1 MTTTPPG
8 PPQHVQL
15 GGGCLWIPWRDY
27 IFELVWDHL
36 GVPPEAP
43 PGGNVAGGVGVWALC
58 IESFPFGLDQDER
71 LMMDG

>member
-1 MTTTPPG
+1 MTTTPG

-27 IFELVWDHL
+27 IFELVWNHL

-43 PGGNVAGGVGVWALC
+43 PGGNVTGGVGIYYTLYRVLPLW
-58 IESFPFGLDQDER
+58 PGL
-71 LMMDG
+71 G